1 MPIYKKAMPDSNRFL
16 ADTRVVGIQTQITA
30 LSERWLCVVVFGA
43 DEKNRTS
50 IWRLSV
56 ACSTVELNRQ

>member
-43 DEKNRTS
+43 
-50 IWRLSV
+50 
-56 ACSTVELNRQ
+56 ARQRQVNE